1 MTTFPKPT
9 RPDKPAFVTH
19 RDGSEVCSDTPSGW
33 VEYGKRLDQMIERQ
47 GHRCAICRLVRK
59 LCFGH
64 ERSRGGG
71 KRDDRI
77 FHEDGKTWM
86 NAALCYDCNGRQGSK
101 RYHWIDSNREFV
113 PVERGADGK

>member
-9 RPDKPAFVTH
+9 RADKPAFVTH

-47 GHRCAICRLVRK
+47 GGKCAICRLVRK

-77 FHEDGKTWM
+77 LHEDGKTWR
-86 NAALCYDCNGRQGSK
+86 NAALCYDCNGQQGSK
-101 RYHWIDSNREFV
+101 RYHWIDNNREFV
-113 PVERGADGK
+113 PAERGADGK